1 MTLILNATE
10 AEIARVMNAI
20 AIIVVY
26 FLWFIIF
33 VSCDLFEIL
42 CFSHCKDSF
51 FFIILQVFSPLLG
64 SVIATR

>member
-26 FLWFIIF
+26 FLWVIIF
-33 VSCDLFEIL
+33 VCCHMFEIL
-42 CFSHCKDSF
+42 CFSHYKDRG
-51 FFIILQVFSPLLG
+51 FFINLQIFSPLFG
-64 SVIATR
+64 SVMATH